1 MLEQGRQ
8 HTILE
13 WREREEGEERE
24 RENAGCKLAG
34 GLDTRI
40 KKLYEKDK
48 LMRLCINSEEQNI
61 MSMG

>member
-1 MLEQGRQ
+1 MFISCLNREDNILFWNRGR
-8 HTILE
+8 E
-13 WREREEGEERE
+13 KRGKRERE

-48 LMRLCINSEEQNI
+48 LMRLCINSEE
-61 MSMG
+61 